1 MYGRRVVKRRGSL
14 KRRRVYGKRKKMRTI
29 IPSIRGRGDYLIGN
43 NIVGS
48 ERRKGGAYRNV
59 LYDRLPS
66 GSTLYVAPRRRYVGG
81 RTLDKLAYGPTKKAL
96 YAAAASTVQPVTPY
110 PSGDMLVAPPT
121 DAPRDFLGL
130 TSADWVKPYE
140 PHPMARQIVNGFNNV
155 LPYLAA
161 LADQVPVLA
170 PLQSGY
176 NWLAGNIM
184 PPAYQ
189 GEAVRNANL
198 RRIMDNSRYDRHD
211 L

>member
-1 MYGRRVVKRRGSL
+1 MYGRRVVKRRVGV
-14 KRRRVYGKRKKMRTI
+14 KRRRVFGKRKKIRTL

-59 LYDRLPS
+59 LYDSLPS

-96 YAAAASTVQPVTPY
+96 YAAAASAVQPVTPY
-110 PSGDMLVAPPT
+110 PSGDMTVAPPT
-121 DAPRDFLGL
+121 YSPRDMFGL

-140 PHPMARQIVNGFNNV
+140 PHPMARQIVNGMNRV
-155 LPYLAA
+155 MPSLAAAAGQVPGLAA
-161 LADQVPVLA
+161 L
-170 PLQSGY
+170 QSAY
-176 NWLAGNIM
+176 NFVTGNIM

-198 RRIMDNSRYDRHD
+198 RRIMADSRYDRD